1 MLILHAQ
8 CVLSPDSPDLPDG
21 AVVVQDHK
29 ILDSIPFSQ
38 ARRRFPDACIIDLTH
53 CALLP
58 GLINAHTHLELTP
71 LCGQIPYHGDFFNW
85 VAGLTAARTDFES
98 SLAEVIADAC
108 DRSLKAGVTTV
119 GDICF
124 RHRAWP
130 HLAQQP
136 IRKVS
141 FAEVFGITADAD
153 SPRQYLHQC
162 LEHTQTE
169 DLLTLGLS
177 PHAPYSAA
185 PHVFRTAAQIAAD
198 NHLPLTT
205 HLAETTDEIEF
216 LTTGAGRCLDYL
228 HRIHRWDG
236 SFVCPHRW
244 PVDYFL
250 SLDLPSHPFLLAHVN
265 YLSDEELHALS
276 QTSHSVVYCPRS
288 HRFFQHP
295 PHPFQ
300 KMLAA
305 GINVCLGT
313 DSLASN
319 QTLSILDELRF
330 LHRQYPNFS
339 GRTLL
344 KMATVNA
351 AAALLM
357 PNKIG
362 AIAPNY
368 HADLIAIPLT
378 QTHPNPLTDILTS
391 SHQPSFTMVAG
402 RILCHVK

>member
-8 CVLSPDSPDLPDG
+8 CVLSPESPDLPGG
-21 AVVVQDHK
+21 AVIVQNHK
-29 ILDSIPFSQ
+29 ILDHIPFFQ
-38 ARRRFPDACIIDLTH
+38 ARRRFPDARVIDLTH
-53 CALLP
+53 CALVP
-58 GLINAHTHLELTP
+58 GFINAHTHLELTP
-71 LCGQIPYHGDFFNW
+71 LGGRNPYRGDFFVW
-85 VAGLTAARTDFES
+85 VAGLTAARFEFETS
-98 SLAEVIADAC
+98 LDTVLAEAC
-108 DRSLKAGVTTV
+108 DQSLKAGVTTV

-124 RHRAWP
+124 RHRAWS
-130 HLAQQP
+130 HLAKQP

-141 FAEVFGITADAD
+141 FAEVFGITADMD
-153 SPRQYLHQC
+153 SPRQYLLKC
-162 LEHTQTE
+162 LDQTQTD
-169 DLLTLGLS
+169 DLLTLGIS

-185 PHVFRTAAQIAAD
+185 PHVFAAAAQIASD

-216 LTTGAGRCLDYL
+216 LTTGAGKCLDYL

-236 SFVCPHRW
+236 SFLCPRRT

-250 SLDLPSHPFLLAHVN
+250 SLDLPAYPFLLAHVN
-265 YLSDEELHALS
+265 YLTDEELHALS
-276 QTSHSVVYCPRS
+276 QTTHSVAYCPRS
-288 HRFFQHP
+288 HRFFRHP

-319 QTLSILDELRF
+319 QTLSILDEIRF
-330 LHRQYPNFS
+330 LHREYPNFPPK
-339 GRTLL
+339 TLL
-344 KMATVNA
+344 NMATVNG

-362 AIAPNY
+362 VIAPDY
-368 HADLIAIPLT
+368 YADLIAIPLT
-378 QTHPNPLTDILTS
+378 QSHLDPLIDLLTS
-391 SHQPSFTMVAG
+391 SYQPTFTMVAG
-402 RILCHVK
+402 RILYHVK